1 MNRPHY
7 QVMCTWGLSGAQRL
21 NVNPDVVI
29 WVNALSQSA
38 PLPLQ
43 LDSFPGDS
51 KVLVGS
57 YFDAF
62 AVADW
67 VANYQLEQQRR
78 VIVLIVC
85 SDAETHNVADELAA
99 GAIIE
104 RLAQQ
109 GLDAMS
115 PEAAVAN
122 AAFSQLRN
130 AAAHLIAASEQA
142 QNRTLLEDE
151 LVLDESLTPA
161 DVRVLR

>member
-1 MNRPHY
+1 MNRTHY
-7 QVMCTWGLSGAQRL
+7 QVMCTWGLSGAQRIS
-21 NVNPDVVI
+21 VKPDVVI
-29 WVNALSQSA
+29 WVNALTKSA

-43 LDSFPGDS
+43 LDSLPGDS
-51 KVLVGS
+51 KVLAGS
-57 YFDAF
+57 YFDAY

-78 VIVLIVC
+78 LVVLIIC

-122 AAFSQLRN
+122 AAFSQLRI
-130 AAAHLIAASEQA
+130 AAAHLIAASQQA
-142 QNRTLLEDE
+142 QGLTLGDDE
-151 LVLDESLTPA
+151 LKLNEILTTA

>member
-7 QVMCTWGLSGAQRL
+7 QVMCTWGLSGVHRMSA
-21 NVNPDVVI
+21 NPDVVI
-29 WVNALSQSA
+29 WVNALFTSA

-67 VANYQLEQQRR
+67 VANYQLEQQKRL
-78 VIVLIVC
+78 VVLIVC
-85 SDAETHNVADELAA
+85 ADAETHNVADELAA
-99 GAIIE
+99 GAIID
-104 RLAQQ
+104 RLAQK

-130 AAAHLIAASEQA
+130 AAAHLIAASQQA
-142 QNRTLLEDE
+142 QGLTLGDDE
-151 LVLDESLTPA
+151 LKLNETLTTA
-161 DVRVLR
+161 AVRVLR

>member
-21 NVNPDVVI
+21 RVNPDVVI
-29 WVNALSQSA
+29 WVNALTQSA

-43 LDSFPGDS
+43 LDSLPGDN
-51 KVLVGS
+51 KVLLGS

-67 VANYQLEQQRR
+67 VANYQLEKQRR
-78 VIVLIVC
+78 VVVLLVC

-104 RLAQQ
+104 RLAQK

-122 AAFSQLRN
+122 AAFIQLRN
-130 AAAHLIAASEQA
+130 AAAHLIAASELA
-142 QNRTLLEDE
+142 QDKTLVNDE
-151 LVLDESLTPA
+151 LVLNESLTSA